1 MSDGN
6 NPIRLHKFVGIGPPV
21 ADLVM
26 LDHMQPLA
34 QQALPQKQEQTS
46 ATLNQGGAPFLVE
59 TADQCAGIEGHPLEN
74 LALPIHSLTV
84 GQNSVHLCI
93 L

>member
-34 QQALPQKQEQTS
+34 
-46 ATLNQGGAPFLVE
+46 
-59 TADQCAGIEGHPLEN
+59 
-74 LALPIHSLTV
+74 
-84 GQNSVHLCI
+84 
-93 L
+93 